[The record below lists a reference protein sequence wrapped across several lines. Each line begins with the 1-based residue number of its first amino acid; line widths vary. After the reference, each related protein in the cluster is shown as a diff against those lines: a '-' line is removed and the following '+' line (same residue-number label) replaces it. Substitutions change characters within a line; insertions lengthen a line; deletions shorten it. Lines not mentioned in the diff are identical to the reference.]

1 MYLHIANEQILRK
14 EDIIGIFD
22 IEDASVSKFTKEFLS
37 RSQQEG
43 QVVSVTADLPKSI
56 IVWERNG
63 ERRLY
68 LSQLAPATLR
78 KRSCVLG

>member
-1 MYLHIANEQILRK
+1 MYLHIGNEQILRK

-22 IEDASVSKFTKEFLS
+22 IENASVSKFTKEFLS
-37 RSQQEG
+37 RSQQGG

>member
-1 MYLHIANEQILRK
+1 MYLHIGNEQILRK

-22 IEDASVSKFTKEFLS
+22 IENASVSKFTKEFLS
-37 RSQQEG
+37 RSKQEG

>member
-1 MYLHIANEQILRK
+1 MYLHIGNEQILKK

-22 IEDASVSKFTKEFLS
+22 IENASVSKYTKEFLS

-43 QVVSVTADLPKSI
+43 QVISVTGDLPKSI

>member
-1 MYLHIANEQILRK
+1 MYLHIGNEQILRK

-22 IEDASVSKFTKEFLS
+22 IENASVSKFTKEFLS

-43 QVVSVTADLPKSI
+43 QVVSVPAALPKSI

>member
-1 MYLHIANEQILRK
+1 MYLHIGNEQILRK

-22 IEDASVSKFTKEFLS
+22 IENASVSKFTKEFLS

-43 QVVSVTADLPKSI
+43 QGVSVTADLPKSI

>member
-1 MYLHIANEQILRK
+1 MYLHIGNEQILRK

-22 IEDASVSKFTKEFLS
+22 IENASVSKFTKEFLS

-78 KRSCVLG
+78 KRSYVLG

>member
-1 MYLHIANEQILRK
+1 MYLHIGNEQILRK

-22 IEDASVSKFTKEFLS
+22 IENASVSKFTKEFLR

-43 QVVSVTADLPKSI
+43 QVVSVTNELPKSI
-56 IVWERNG
+56 IVWEKQG

-78 KRSCVLG
+78 KRSSVLG

>member
-1 MYLHIANEQILRK
+1 MYLHIGNEQILRK

-22 IEDASVSKFTKEFLS
+22 IENASVSKFTKEFLS

-63 ERRLY
+63 DRRLY

>member
-1 MYLHIANEQILRK
+1 MYLHIGNEQILNQR
-14 EDIIGIFD
+14 DIIGIFD
-22 IEDASVSKFTKEFLS
+22 IENASVSKYTKEFLS

-43 QVVSVTADLPKSI
+43 QVITTTTELPKSI
-56 IVWERNG
+56 IVWEKDG

-78 KRSCVLG
+78 KRSSVLG

>member
-1 MYLHIANEQILRK
+1 MYLHIGNEQILRK

-22 IEDASVSKFTKEFLS
+22 IENASVSKFTKEFLS

-78 KRSCVLG
+78 KRSCDHG

>member
-1 MYLHIANEQILRK
+1 MYLHIGNEQILRK

-22 IEDASVSKFTKEFLS
+22 IEHASVSKFTKEFLR

-43 QVVSVTADLPKSI
+43 QVVSVTNELPKSI
-56 IVWERNG
+56 IVWEKQG

-68 LSQLAPATLR
+68 LSQLARATLR
-78 KRSCVLG
+78 KRSSVLG